1 MLVLMIDLCF
11 KSMQLVITYLGW
23 ENVVILVAEYDEKLF
38 LPLLIEVAKLLMPI
52 RGEKI
57 ENLTSQVNFEDIF
70 FTITINVYT

>member
-11 KSMQLVITYLGW
+11 KSMWLVTTYLGQ

-52 RGEKI
+52 CGEKI
-57 ENLTSQVNFEDIF
+57 ESLTSQVNFEDLF